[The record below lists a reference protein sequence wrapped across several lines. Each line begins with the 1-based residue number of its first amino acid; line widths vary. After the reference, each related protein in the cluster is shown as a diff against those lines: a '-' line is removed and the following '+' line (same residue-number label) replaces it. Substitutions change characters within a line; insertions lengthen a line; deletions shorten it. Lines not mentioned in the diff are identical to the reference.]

1 MVADGTTPKDPHRGG
16 VDRNR
21 RVPREADMFGTGSRR
36 RAAVIAPLAAAL
48 VLTGLPASAG
58 GHVEEV
64 ASGFVGPL
72 GLAIGQD
79 GTVYVAEA
87 FVGQLTTFKLGA
99 PDDRTALATEPG
111 FLAGVDAQGKGKVF
125 HTSAT
130 EEGALLKRV
139 QPNGKQTVVAD
150 LGQYEAMN
158 NPDQDQ
164 VYGFLPGS
172 ITEECR
178 AELPDFLREPYSG
191 IVDSNPYAVAID
203 GGSTLVADA
212 AGNTIVR
219 VGANGRISTV
229 AVLPPVDQTITQE
242 IIDEL
247 AGNEEF
253 PVELPDC
260 VLGTTYTGEFVPTDV
275 EIGPDGYLYV
285 SSLPGIP
292 EGAGEASVWRV
303 DPSSGAAT
311 LVADGFSGAVDL
323 AVAKDGTIY
332 VAELFGNRI
341 SMIAGGNVSTVAELP
356 MPGAI
361 EVAPDG
367 TVYATIG
374 VFFPDGGS
382 LVRITP

>member
-1 MVADGTTPKDPHRGG
+1 MRIW
-16 VDRNR
+16 R
-21 RVPREADMFGTGSRR
+21 SRSR
-36 RAAVIAPLAAAL
+36 TAAVAVLAGTMLLAA
-48 VLTGLPASAG
+48 LPAGAA
-58 GHVEEV
+58 GHVEVV
-64 ASGFVGPL
+64 ADGFVGPL

-99 PDDRTALATEPG
+99 PDDRTVLAAEPG
-111 FLAGVDAQGKGKVF
+111 FVAGVDAQGKGKVF
-125 HTSAT
+125 HTAAT

-150 LGQYEAMN
+150 LGAYEATV

-164 VYGFLPGS
+164 VYGFLPDS

-178 AELPDFLREPYSG
+178 AELPDFLQEPYSG

-219 VGANGRISTV
+219 VGANGRLSTV
-229 AVLPPVDQTITQE
+229 AVLPPVDQTITQD

-260 VLGTTYTGEFVPTDV
+260 VLGATYTGEFVPTDI
-275 EIGPDGYLYV
+275 EIGPDGHYYV

-303 DPSSGAAT
+303 HRSTGAAT
-311 LVADGFSGAVDL
+311 MIADGFSGAVDL

-341 SMIAGGNVSTVAELP
+341 SMIAGGVVSTVAELP
-356 MPGAI
+356 MPGAV

-374 VFFPDGGS
+374 VFFPEGGS

>member
-1 MVADGTTPKDPHRGG
+1 MSRP
-16 VDRNR
+16 
-21 RVPREADMFGTGSRR
+21 GSRR
-36 RAAVIAPLAAAL
+36 RTAIVAPLAAAL

-58 GHVEEV
+58 GHVETV
-64 ASGFVGPL
+64 ATGFNLPL

-87 FVGQLTTFKLGA
+87 FDEETFTGRLTSFTLDA
-99 PDDRTALATEPG
+99 PDDRTVLATEPG

-125 HTSAT
+125 HTAAT
-130 EEGALLKRV
+130 EEGATLKRV

-150 LGQYEAMN
+150 LGAYEATY

-172 ITEECR
+172 ITDECR
-178 AELPDFLREPYSG
+178 AELPGFLQEPYTG
-191 IVDSNPYAVAID
+191 IVDANPYAVAID
-203 GGSTLVADA
+203 RGSTLVADA

-219 VGANGRISTV
+219 VGANGRLSTV
-229 AVLPPVDQTITQE
+229 AVLPPVDQAITQD

-253 PVELPDC
+253 PVQLPDC
-260 VLGTTYTGEFVPTDV
+260 VLGATYTGEFVPTDI
-275 EIGPDGYLYV
+275 EIGPDGHYYV

-303 DPSSGAAT
+303 HRSTGEAT
-311 LVADGFSGAVDL
+311 MVADGFSGAVDL
-323 AVAKDGTIY
+323 AVAADGTIY

-341 SMIAGGNVSTVAELP
+341 SRISGGNVSTVAEVPL
-356 MPGAI
+356 PGAI
-361 EVAPDG
+361 EVARDG
-367 TVYATIG
+367 SVYATIG

>member
-1 MVADGTTPKDPHRGG
+1 MGKHATR
-16 VDRNR
+16 R
-21 RVPREADMFGTGSRR
+21 RVVA
-36 RAAVIAPLAAAL
+36 IAG
-48 VLTGLPASAG
+48 VVGLTMTVG
-58 GHVEEV
+58 GPVTAQESGPFEEI
-64 ASGFVGPL
+64 ASGFTGPL

-87 FVGQLTTFKLGA
+87 FAGQLTSFKVKA

-111 FLAGVDAQGKGKVF
+111 FVAGVDAQGKGNVYF
-125 HTSAT
+125 TSAT

-150 LGQYEAMN
+150 LGTYEAMN

-164 VYGFLPGS
+164 VYGFLAGS
-172 ITEECR
+172 ISEQCR
-178 AELPDFLREPYSG
+178 AELPDFLQEPYTG

-219 VGANGRISTV
+219 VTANGRISTV
-229 AVLPPVDQTITQE
+229 AVLPPVPQTITQD

-260 VLGTTYTGEFVPTDV
+260 VLGATYTGEFVPTDV
-275 EIGPDGYLYV
+275 EIGPGGHLYV

-303 DPSSGAAT
+303 DPRTGAGT
-311 LVADGFSGAVDL
+311 LIADGFSGAVDL
-323 AVAKDGTIY
+323 AVARDGTIY

-341 SMIAGGNVSTVAELP
+341 SVLSSSGAVLRTYDAF

-361 EVAPDG
+361 EVARDG
-367 TVYATIG
+367 SVYATLGTFIPG
-374 VFFPDGGS
+374 GGS
-382 LVRITP
+382 VVRLP

>member
-1 MVADGTTPKDPHRGG
+1 MAKHAT
-16 VDRNR
+16 
-21 RVPREADMFGTGSRR
+21 RR
-36 RAAVIAPLAAAL
+36 RAVALTAVIGLTMTVGAPVATADEH
-48 VLTGLPASAG
+48 GPF
-58 GHVEEV
+58 EEV
-64 ASGFVGPL
+64 AGGLTSPL

-87 FVGQLTTFKLGA
+87 FAGNLTSFSLRS
-99 PDDRTALATEPG
+99 PDRRQVLTSVAGGTS
-111 FLAGVDAQGKGKVF
+111 GVDATGKGNVYY
-125 HTSAT
+125 TAAT
-130 EEGALLKRV
+130 EDGTTLNRV
-139 QPNGKQTVVAD
+139 LPNGRSTVVAD
-150 LGQYEAMN
+150 LGTYEATF

-164 VYGFLPGS
+164 EYGFLEGS
-172 ITEECR
+172 IGEACR
-178 AELPDFLREPYSG
+178 AELPDFLQEPYTG

-219 VGANGRISTV
+219 VAANGRISTV
-229 AVLPPVDQTITQE
+229 AVLPAIDQTITQD

-260 VLGTTYTGEFVPTDV
+260 VLGATYAGEFVPTDV

-303 DPSSGAAT
+303 DPRTGAAT
-311 LVADGFSGAVDL
+311 QVADGFSGAVDL
-323 AVAKDGTIY
+323 AVARDGTIY

-341 SMIAGGNVSTVAELP
+341 SVLSSSGAVLTTYDAF

-361 EVAPDG
+361 EVARDG
-367 TVYATIG
+367 SVYATLG
-374 VFFPDGGS
+374 VFIPGGGS
-382 LVRITP
+382 VVRLP

>member
-1 MVADGTTPKDPHRGG
+1 MLSNRAPR
-16 VDRNR
+16 R
-21 RVPREADMFGTGSRR
+21 RV
-36 RAAVIAPLAAAL
+36 RARATLVVVVLSGMLAAGGPVGA
-48 VLTGLPASAG
+48 A
-58 GHVEEV
+58 GHVEVV

-72 GLAIGQD
+72 GLAVGQD

-87 FVGQLTTFKLGA
+87 FIGQLTTFELGA
-99 PDDRTALATEPG
+99 PDDRTVLATEPG

-125 HTSAT
+125 HTAAS
-130 EEGALLKRV
+130 EEGALLKHV
-139 QPNGKQTVVAD
+139 LPNGKQTVVAD
-150 LGQYEAMN
+150 LGAYEAMN

-172 ITEECR
+172 ITDECR
-178 AELPDFLREPYSG
+178 AELPDFLQEPYTG

-212 AGNTIVR
+212 AGNSIVR
-219 VGANGRISTV
+219 VAANGRLSTV
-229 AVLPPVDQTITQE
+229 AVLPPIDQTITQD

-260 VLGTTYTGEFVPTDV
+260 TLGATYTGEFVPTDI
-275 EIGPDGYLYV
+275 EIGADGHYYV

-292 EGAGEASVWRV
+292 EGAGEASVWRIHR
-303 DPSSGAAT
+303 SSGDAT
-311 LVADGFSGAVDL
+311 MIADGFSGAVDL
-323 AVAKDGTIY
+323 ALAADGTIY

-341 SMIAGGNVSTVAELP
+341 SMISGGQVSTVAEVP

-361 EVAPDG
+361 EVARDG
-367 TVYATIG
+367 SVYATIG
-374 VFFPDGGS
+374 VFFPEGGS

>member
-1 MVADGTTPKDPHRGG
+1 MRPRG
-16 VDRNR
+16 
-21 RVPREADMFGTGSRR
+21 
-36 RAAVIAPLAAAL
+36 AL
-48 VLTGLPASAG
+48 VGLLAGALLVTAVPASAE
-58 GHVEEV
+58 GHIEEI
-64 ASGFVGPL
+64 ASGFIGPL

-79 GTVYVAEA
+79 GTFYVAEA
-87 FVGQLTTFKLGA
+87 FAGQLTTFKLKA
-99 PDDRTALATEPG
+99 PDDRTVLATEPG

-125 HTSAT
+125 HTAAT

-150 LGQYEAMN
+150 LGEYEAMN

-172 ITEECR
+172 ITDECR
-178 AELPDFLREPYSG
+178 AELPDFLQDTYTG

-212 AGNTIVR
+212 AGNTIIR
-219 VGANGRISTV
+219 VAANGRLSTV
-229 AVLPPVDQTITQE
+229 AVLPPVDQTITQD

-253 PVELPDC
+253 PVQLPDC
-260 VLGTTYTGEFVPTDV
+260 VLGATYTGEFVPTDI
-275 EIGPDGYLYV
+275 EIGPDGHYYV

-292 EGAGEASVWRV
+292 EGAGEGSVWRV
-303 DPSSGAAT
+303 HRSTGEAT
-311 LVADGFSGAVDL
+311 LIADGFSGTVDI
-323 AVAKDGTIY
+323 AVAGDGTIY

-341 SMIAGGNVSTVAELP
+341 SMISGGQVSTVAEVP

-361 EVAPDG
+361 EVARDG
-367 TVYATIG
+367 SVYATIG